1 MSPPFFCRLSRRFVP
16 RYGGL
21 DPLSKPGMTD
31 EYPGMTQSAPHHPQL
46 SMLIYSYFFL
56 QMDRLLFVNFVS

>member
-1 MSPPFFCRLSRRFVP
+1 MP
-16 RYGGL
+16 RNGGL

-31 EYPGMTQSAPHHPQL
+31 EYPGMTQSASHSPQL